1 MMNTLLSSH
10 DFLIQNQGIQNVGT
24 RRSLAT
30 SPETKADILELLA
43 SDEDFYVR
51 RAVAQHPNT
60 TTSALAQLVND
71 TEAQIR
77 FFVAMNP
84 NTPTE
89 LLNKLALDKYGE
101 IRAQVAKSPNIMTEL
116 LEELAEDDYSETQ
129 YQVANNPN
137 TPSYVLGKLA
147 KKYLNCAETQQL
159 WSYEAAVLSAIAQN
173 GNTPVVILDNIC
185 SINNIDN
192 QYWLLSLD
200 VAKNPKAPT
209 YLLQQLANHEDV
221 DVRRAV
227 AKNVNTPQFLIDRL
241 LIQELEKKGRC

>member
-10 DFLIQNQGIQNVGT
+10 NFLTENQGIQDVAT

-30 SPETKADILELLA
+30 SLETKAEILGLLA
-43 SDEDFYVR
+43 NDEDFYVR

-60 TTSALAQLVND
+60 TISALAQLSHD

-77 FFVAMNP
+77 FFVAINP
-84 NTPTE
+84 NTTTE
-89 LLNKLALDKYGE
+89 FLNKLALDKYGE
-101 IRAQVAKSPNIMTEL
+101 IRAQVAKSPNIMIEL

-129 YQVANNPN
+129 YQVANNPS
-137 TPSYVLGKLA
+137 TPSYVLEKLA
-147 KKYLNCAETQQL
+147 KKYLELAQSQQL
-159 WSYEAAVLSAIAQN
+159 WSCQAAVLSAIAQN
-173 GNTPVVILDNIC
+173 ENTPVAILDQIC

-209 YLLQQLANHEDV
+209 YLLQQLADHEDI

-227 AKNVNTPQFLIDRL
+227 ARNVNTPQFVIDSL
-241 LIQELEKKGRC
+241 TKDLEKSRCR